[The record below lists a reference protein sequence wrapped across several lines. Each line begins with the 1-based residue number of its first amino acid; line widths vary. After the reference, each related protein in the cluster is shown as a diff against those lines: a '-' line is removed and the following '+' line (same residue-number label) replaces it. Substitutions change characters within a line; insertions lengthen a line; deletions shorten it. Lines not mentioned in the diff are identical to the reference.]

1 MDRSGQSPF
10 SVGYNHTAKVRGIL
24 RKTHWYSTAALF
36 GLLAQTGVSQRQP
49 GDWPTYSGDFS
60 ATRFSPLAEITRA
73 TVGSLRRTCT
83 YDTGESTAFQTGP
96 IEVQGVLYF
105 TTYNTT
111 FALDAS
117 TCALKWTY
125 RRPGPSSFLNVNR
138 GLAFA
143 EGRLFRGAGDAHV
156 FALDAA
162 SGKPAW
168 DMSIGNRDKG
178 ESVPMAPIAW
188 GGMVFAGNA
197 GGDTFGVTGRIY
209 ALSAADG
216 HELWRFDVVPG
227 SGPAR
232 ATWKNVTPQN
242 PPTGGAT
249 WSNYSLDPES
259 GVLWV
264 CTGNVAPDFLLAL
277 HSGDNLYTTSVLALD
292 AKTGKLLGYVQPVK
306 QDFHDW
312 DMTAA
317 PALIR
322 TRAGQLLAAAAGKDG
337 LLYGIDRSNVTPSG
351 QIGPP
356 LKIVYATPVTTRT
369 NVQTPLNTATE
380 TRFCPGTSGGT
391 SWNGPSF
398 SPRLNLLFVNAVDWC
413 TSVKVA
419 SRTPSGKP
427 GAVWSG
433 SGDPEHAFGR
443 FDPQEQWGGWLTAV
457 DADDGRVRWKYKS
470 PTPLVAAVTPT
481 AAGLVFTGDLNGD
494 ILALDGESG
503 SVLWRDSTGAAVGG
517 GVISYRTG
525 GHQRIAVAAGMNSPL
540 WPVKQTT
547 ARVVIYGLK

>member
-1 MDRSGQSPF
+1 M
-10 SVGYNHTAKVRGIL
+10 
-24 RKTHWYSTAALF
+24 YSAAALF
-36 GLLAQTGVSQRQP
+36 GLLAQTGVSKSQP

-83 YDTGESTAFQTGP
+83 YDTGEFTAFQTGP
-96 IEVQGVLYF
+96 IEVRGVLYF

-111 FALDAS
+111 FAVDAS
-117 TCALKWTY
+117 TCALKWRY
-125 RRPGPSSFLNVNR
+125 SRPGPSSFLDVNR

-143 EGRLFRGAGDAHV
+143 EGRLFRGASDAHV
-156 FALDAA
+156 IALDAA
-162 SGKPAW
+162 SGKPRW
-168 DMSIGNRDKG
+168 DVPIGDRDKG

-188 GGMVFAGNA
+188 GGMVFVGNA
-197 GGDTFGVTGRIY
+197 GGDNFGVTGRIY

-216 HELWRFDVVPG
+216 HQLWRFDVVPG

-232 ATWKNVTPQN
+232 ATWKNITPQT

-249 WSNYSLDPES
+249 WTTYSLDRES

-264 CTGNVAPDFLLAL
+264 STGNVAPDFLIAL
-277 HSGDNLYTTSVLALD
+277 HPGDNLYTTSVLALD

-322 TRAGQLLAAAAGKDG
+322 TRAGKLLAAAAGKDG
-337 LLYGIDRSNVTPSG
+337 LLYGIDRSNVAASSENG
-351 QIGPP
+351 RR

-369 NVQTPLNTATE
+369 NVTTRLNPTTE

-391 SWNGPSF
+391 EWNGPSF
-398 SPRLNLLFVNAVDWC
+398 SPPLNLLFVNAVDWC
-413 TSVKVA
+413 SSVKVA
-419 SRTPSGKP
+419 SASTAIGKP
-427 GAVWSG
+427 GAPWSG
-433 SGDPEHAFGR
+433 SGDPEHGFGR
-443 FDPQEQWGGWLTAV
+443 FDPQEKWGGWLTAV
-457 DADDGRVRWKYKS
+457 DADSGRVRWKYKS
-470 PTPLVAAVTPT
+470 PTPLLAAVTPT

-494 ILALDGESG
+494 VLALDAASG
-503 SVLWRDSTGAAVGG
+503 RVLWRDSTGAPIGG

-525 GHQRIAVAAGMNSPL
+525 GHQRIAVAAGMNSRL
-540 WPVKQTT
+540 WPVKKAT